1 MNEFETIKIRLIPEA
16 RERWQTIDPQAAVAD
31 AIERFVNGFDP
42 NTPQKAVLLDAEA
55 LGDDWRDALK
65 KNTQEILDSFY
76 HEIFKIACA
85 IVVCLSDRLDEQ
97 QAIQVLSVLSKYFD
111 DQLDNPNA
119 SNW

>member
-1 MNEFETIKIRLIPEA
+1 MSEFETIKIRLHPKA
-16 RERWQTIDPQAAVAD
+16 RERWQALDPQAAVAD
-31 AIERFVNGFDP
+31 VIQRFVEGYDP
-42 NTPQKAVLLDAEA
+42 NAPQRAVLLDAEA
-55 LGDDWRDALK
+55 LGDEWRDALK
-65 KNTQEILDSFY
+65 KNTQEILDSLY